1 MHSYDPSRAPA
12 HASTVSPMRHA
23 RDRDSAPAALSH
35 TPIYD
40 TLYSEYLRAFRALPG
55 DRTGEEDL
63 GFTAFSYGSAYTGG
77 GSSAYGAGSGT
88 YGGGAGGS
96 GSSSGSAYG
105 GGSYGSGWNGS
116 AWQTDPWPAAY
127 APAPQPSY
135 AYAGS
140 SAAGGGDHAGSS
152 GTGSAYGGGRQH
164 QTGMQ
169 HIPAALPPAPRRG
182 Y

>member
-1 MHSYDPSRAPA
+1 
-12 HASTVSPMRHA
+12 MRHA
-23 RDRDSAPAALSH
+23 RGRDSAPAALSH

-63 GFTAFSYGSAYTGG
+63 GFTAFSYGGAYAGG

-88 YGGGAGGS
+88 YGATSGGS
-96 GSSSGSAYG
+96 GSGSAYG
-105 GGSYGSGWNGS
+105 SGSYGS

-140 SAAGGGDHAGSS
+140 SAADGGDHAGSS

-164 QTGMQ
+164 QTGMH

>member
-1 MHSYDPSRAPA
+1 M
-12 HASTVSPMRHA
+12 STVSPMRPA
-23 RDRDSAPAALSH
+23 RELESAPAAVSH

-55 DRTGEEDL
+55 DRTGEEDH
-63 GFTAFSYGSAYTGG
+63 GFTAFSYGGLYTGG
-77 GSSAYGAGSGT
+77 GP
-88 YGGGAGGS
+88 
-96 GSSSGSAYG
+96 AYG
-105 GGSYGSGWNGS
+105 GDAGGGGSPYGSGSYGSGWNGS

-140 SAAGGGDHAGSS
+140 VSDNGGSGAGPGAAYA
-152 GTGSAYGGGRQH
+152 GGRQH
-164 QTGMQ
+164 QTGM
-169 HIPAALPPAPRRG
+169 HHTPAALPPAPRRG

>member
-1 MHSYDPSRAPA
+1 
-12 HASTVSPMRHA
+12 MRPA
-23 RDRDSAPAALSH
+23 RDRDLAPAASH

-63 GFTAFSYGSAYTGG
+63 GFTAFSYGGSYGTGAY
-77 GSSAYGAGSGT
+77 AG
-88 YGGGAGGS
+88 
-96 GSSSGSAYG
+96 AYG
-105 GGSYGSGWNGS
+105 GGYGSGWNGS
-116 AWQTDPWPAAY
+116 ASGSGWQPGDSWQPAY
-127 APAPQPSY
+127 APVPAPQPSY

-140 SAAGGGDHAGSS
+140 
-152 GTGSAYGGGRQH
+152 TGSGYGGGRQH

>member
-1 MHSYDPSRAPA
+1 MRPA
-12 HASTVSPMRHA
+12 RELE
-23 RDRDSAPAALSH
+23 SAPAASH

-63 GFTAFSYGSAYTGG
+63 GFTAFSYGGPYS
-77 GSSAYGAGSGT
+77 
-88 YGGGAGGS
+88 GGGAYGTGS
-96 GSSSGSAYG
+96 GSVPA
-105 GGSYGSGWNGS
+105 GSYGSGWNGS
-116 AWQTDPWPAAY
+116 AWQQADAW
-127 APAPQPSY
+127 QPSY
-135 AYAGS
+135 TPQPQYSYAGS
-140 SAAGGGDHAGSS
+140 GS
-152 GTGSAYGGGRQH
+152 GYANGRQT

>member
-12 HASTVSPMRHA
+12 HASTVSPMRPA
-23 RDRDSAPAALSH
+23 RDRESAPAAVSH

-63 GFTAFSYGSAYTGG
+63 GFTAFSYGGAYAVGG
-77 GSSAYGAGSGT
+77 PAYGSGPV
-88 YGGGAGGS
+88 
-96 GSSSGSAYG
+96 YG
-105 GGSYGSGWNGS
+105 GGSYGSGWNGY
-116 AWQTDPWPAAY
+116 AWQTDPWPASY

-140 SAAGGGDHAGSS
+140 AAGSGGTGGPGPAP
-152 GTGSAYGGGRQH
+152 GSAYANGRQH
-164 QTGMQ
+164 HTGMQ

>member
-1 MHSYDPSRAPA
+1 
-12 HASTVSPMRHA
+12 MRPA
-23 RDRDSAPAALSH
+23 RDRDIAPAASH

-63 GFTAFSYGSAYTGG
+63 GFTAFSYGSSY
-77 GSSAYGAGSGT
+77 S
-88 YGGGAGGS
+88 GS
-96 GSSSGSAYG
+96 GSYLS
-105 GGSYGSGWNGS
+105 SYGSGWTGS
-116 AWQTDPWPAAY
+116 AWQQGDSWQP
-127 APAPQPSY
+127 APAYSPAPLPVPVQQPSY
-135 AYAGS
+135 AYAG
-140 SAAGGGDHAGSS
+140 APG
-152 GTGSAYGGGRQH
+152 YGGGRQH